1 MLSIL
6 RAITAS
12 VLMIVG
18 IAGCTPLDTG
28 QSFNTPTGKADVII
42 PNASKVEV
50 ADKITNAMLS
60 ANFLLE
66 SRDPEINVLT
76 FVQRPSDTWLFRY
89 TYNIVS
95 HPPQG
100 VRVVTT
106 ISRIMNPGRRDQTVT
121 DLSRGSAEADS
132 AYKFLTQLRDS
143 YSHREVTPPPARA
156 GLGMSMKD
164 YTILSLSENGVAKQ
178 AGLRVGDVIL
188 KIDGEPTTG
197 NEMKDASRING
208 TPGSTVKLLV
218 KRNQQE
224 LVINLPR

>member
-1 MLSIL
+1 MRSIL
-6 RAITAS
+6 RAIAGS
-12 VLMIVG
+12 VLIFL
-18 IAGCTPLDTG
+18 AATGCTPLETG
-28 QSFNTPTGKADVII
+28 KTLATPTGKADVII

-66 SRDPEINVLT
+66 SRDPEINVLS
-76 FVQRPSDTWLFRY
+76 FVQRHSDTWLFRY

-106 ISRIMNPGRRDQTVT
+106 ITRIMNPGHRDQTVT
-121 DLSRGSAEADS
+121 DISRGSRESDS
-132 AYKFLTQLRDS
+132 AYAFLTQLRDS
-143 YSHREVTPPPARA
+143 YSRRETTSPAVRP
-156 GLGMSMKD
+156 GLGMGMKN
-164 YTILSLSENGVAKQ
+164 YTVVSLSDGGVAKQ
-178 AGLRVGDVIL
+178 AGLQVGDLIL

-197 NEMKDASRING
+197 NEMKDAARING

-218 KRNQQE
+218 KRNNQE
-224 LVINLPR
+224 ILVDLPR